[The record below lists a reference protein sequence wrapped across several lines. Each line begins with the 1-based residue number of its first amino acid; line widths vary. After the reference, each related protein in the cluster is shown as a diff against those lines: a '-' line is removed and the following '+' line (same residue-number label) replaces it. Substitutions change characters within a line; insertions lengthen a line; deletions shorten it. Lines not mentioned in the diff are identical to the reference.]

1 MSFFNY
7 ENNNFYYEIIGNGP
21 ALVLSHP
28 YMSSTTHWHKSGW
41 VDILSKDNTKI
52 EAKNNKLKLLPYQSI
67 WITNHKYM

>member
-41 VDILSKDNTKI
+41 VDILSKDNLSLI
-52 EAKNNKLKLLPYQSI
+52 HI
-67 WITNHKYM
+67 

>member
-41 VDILSKDNTKI
+41 VDILSKDNTC
-52 EAKNNKLKLLPYQSI
+52 LLYTSPSPRDA
-67 WITNHKYM
+67 TLSRMPSSA